1 MNKRLVYIL
10 SLILILQSCSIT
22 RTVPDGEHLL
32 TKNNIEI
39 DNKEISQSELR
50 TYIKQKPNKKI
61 LYAYRFHL
69 RMYNF
74 GSFFKDK
81 TEKKRKKSEK
91 RVEKK
96 IEKGK
101 EVDLQKEK
109 KRINRS
115 IKNWLQ
121 QTVGDKPVILDSL
134 LTESTAKQLKMHLF
148 SIGYF
153 NAEVEGE
160 IDYYAKKKAEVSYVI
175 QTGKPYTINTIS
187 YTIKDPMVKA
197 FVYASKSESL
207 INEGDVFNVDII
219 EKERL
224 RISKE
229 LKNRAYYHFSKEYIV
244 FNIDTTKAPYQADIN
259 ITIRQAQKKTSAEDS
274 LSFQNHKRYKVN
286 KIYIYSEYEA
296 IVSDTSRHDTTKVII
311 RDPLKQR
318 PDNIYYFLH
327 RGEKLKINPK
337 TITQSVYITS
347 NHHFKLEDVEQ
358 TQKSLAELGIYK
370 YINIKFEEIKD
381 SAYFQE
387 SRIGNL
393 DCYIYLSRTKV
404 QSITAETEGTNTGGD
419 LGIAGSLIYS
429 NKNLFKGA
437 EIFSMRLY
445 SAMEIQK
452 TAAIME
458 SDNPIFPKLP
468 FNTFEAGFQVS
479 LDIPKFL
486 IPLKAERFPKYFNP
500 KTSFSSA
507 FFFEQRPNY
516 SRFVGNAS
524 FGYKWKPNTQTQH
537 IINPLEIN
545 LVRIFPDSIFK
556 ERINALSPGLRSSYR
571 DHLIAGMSYS
581 YITTNKTSSRQRSV
595 HYFRNTLET
604 SGNLFRLGNM
614 LFNSAKSGESYKI
627 LGITYAQFVKNDIDY
642 RYFYNIDS
650 KQQLAFRFS
659 LGFGLP
665 FGNSSFLPFEEA
677 FALGG
682 SNSIRAWHYRGLGP
696 GAYNDEG
703 NISFDKTGDLK
714 LEASMEY
721 RFPVF
726 SYLEGAFFF
735 DAGNVWFLN
744 TNEQF
749 PGGEFHP
756 ESFLSQIA
764 MGTGFGARL
773 NFGFFLIRFDG
784 GIRIK
789 DPSLDKGERYVLSKT
804 QLKDINWNI
813 GIGYPF

>member
-1 MNKRLVYIL
+1 MNKRLIYIL
-10 SLILILQSCSIT
+10 SLFVIVQSCSIT

-32 TKNNIEI
+32 TKNSIEI
-39 DNKEISQSELR
+39 DNNDISQSDLR
-50 TYIKQKPNKKI
+50 SYIKQKPNKKI

-91 RVEKK
+91 RVERK
-96 IEKGK
+96 IAKGK
-101 EVDLQKEK
+101 EVDLQKEN

-115 IKNWLQ
+115 MKNWLQ

-153 NAEVEGE
+153 NAEVDGK
-160 IDYYAKKKAEVSYVI
+160 IDYYDKKKAEVTYAI
-175 QTGKPYTINTIS
+175 QTGEPYTINNIS

-197 FVYASKSESL
+197 FVYASKSETL
-207 INEGDVFNVDII
+207 LKEGDVFNVDVI

-224 RISKE
+224 RISRE
-229 LKNRAYYHFSKEYIV
+229 LKNRAYYHFSKEYIL
-244 FNIDTTKAPYQADIN
+244 FNIDTTKTPYQADIN
-259 ITIRQAQKKTSAEDS
+259 ITIRQAQKQTAPQDS
-274 LSFQNHKRYKVN
+274 ISFQNHKRYKVN
-286 KIYIYSEYEA
+286 NIYIYPEYQA
-296 IVSDTSRHDTTKVII
+296 IISDTSRHDTTKVII

-318 PDNIYYFLH
+318 PDNVYYFLH
-327 RGEKLKINPK
+327 HEEKLKIKPK

-347 NHHFKLEDVEQ
+347 KHHFKLEDVEQ
-358 TQKSLAELGIYK
+358 TQKGLAELGIYK
-370 YINIKFEEIKD
+370 YINIKFDEIKD
-381 SAYFQE
+381 SAYYQE

-393 DCYIYLSRTKV
+393 NCYIYLSRTKV
-404 QSITAETEGTNTGGD
+404 QAVTAETEGTNTGGD

-429 NKNLFKGA
+429 NKNLFRGA
-437 EIFSMRLY
+437 EIFSIRLY
-445 SAMEIQK
+445 SAMEIQR
-452 TAAIME
+452 TTIIE
-458 SDNPIFPKLP
+458 SDNAIFPKLP

-486 IPLKAERFPKYFNP
+486 IPLKAERFPKYFKP
-500 KTSFSSA
+500 KTSLSST

-524 FGYKWKPNTQTQH
+524 FGYKWKPSIQTQH

-545 LVRIFPDSIFK
+545 LIRIFPDSIFQK
-556 ERINALSPGLRSSYR
+556 KIDALSPGLRNSYR

-581 YITTNKTSSRQRSV
+581 YITTNKISSRQKSV
-595 HYFRNTLET
+595 YYFRNTVNT
-604 SGNLFRLGNM
+604 SGNLFRLGNK

-627 LGITYAQFVKNDIDY
+627 LGITYAQFIKNDIDY

-650 KQQLAFRFS
+650 KQQLAFRIG

-714 LEASMEY
+714 LEGSMEY

-726 SYLEGAFFF
+726 SYLEAAFFF
-735 DAGNVWFLN
+735 DAGNVWFI
-744 TNEQF
+744 NENEEF
-749 PGGEFHP
+749 PKGEFLP
-756 ESFLSQIA
+756 KEFISQIA
-764 MGTGFGARL
+764 MGTGVGARL
-773 NFGFFLIRFDG
+773 NFGFFLIRLDG

-789 DPSLDKGERYVLSKT
+789 DPSLVKGERYVLPKT

>member
-1 MNKRLVYIL
+1 MNKRLIYIL
-10 SLILILQSCSIT
+10 SLFFIVQSCSIT
-22 RTVPDGEHLL
+22 RTVPNGEYLL
-32 TKNNIEI
+32 TKNDIEI
-39 DNKEISQSELR
+39 DNNDISQSDLR
-50 TYIKQKPNKKI
+50 SYIRQKPNKKI

-91 RVEKK
+91 RVERK
-96 IEKGK
+96 IAKGK
-101 EVDLQKEK
+101 EVDLQKEN
-109 KRINRS
+109 KRINRTM
-115 IKNWLQ
+115 KNWLQ

-153 NAEVEGE
+153 NAEVDGK
-160 IDYYAKKKAEVSYVI
+160 IDYYAKKKAEVTYAI
-175 QTGKPYTINTIS
+175 QTGEPYTINNIS

-207 INEGDVFNVDII
+207 LKEGDIFNVDLI

-224 RISKE
+224 RISRE
-229 LKNRAYYHFSKEYIV
+229 LKNRAYYHFSKEYIL

-259 ITIRQAQKKTSAEDS
+259 ITIRQAQKQTAPQDS

-286 KIYIYSEYEA
+286 KIYIYPEYQA
-296 IVSDTSRHDTTKVII
+296 IVSDTSSHDTTKVII
-311 RDPLKQR
+311 SDPLKQR
-318 PDNIYYFLH
+318 PDNVYYFLH
-327 RGEKLKINPK
+327 REEKLKINPK

-347 NHHFKLEDVEQ
+347 KHHFKLEDVEQ
-358 TQKSLAELGIYK
+358 TQKGLAELGIYK

-381 SAYFQE
+381 SAYYLE

-393 DCYIYLSRTKV
+393 NCYVYLSRTKV
-404 QSITAETEGTNTGGD
+404 QAVTGETEGTNTGGD

-429 NKNLFKGA
+429 NKNLFRGA
-437 EIFSMRLY
+437 EIFSIRLF

-452 TAAIME
+452 TTSIAE
-458 SDNPIFPKLP
+458 TEDEIFPKLP
-468 FNTFEAGFQVS
+468 FNTFEAGFQFT

-486 IPLKAERFPKYFNP
+486 IPLKAERFPKYFKP

-524 FGYKWKPNTQTQH
+524 FGYKWKPSIQTQH

-545 LVRIFPDSIFK
+545 LIRIFPDSIFQK
-556 ERINALSPGLRSSYR
+556 KIDALSPGLRSSYR

-581 YITTNKTSSRQRSV
+581 YITTNKTSNRQRSV
-595 HYFRNTLET
+595 YYFRNTLET
-604 SGNLFRLGNM
+604 SGNFFRLGNM
-614 LFNSAKSGESYKI
+614 IFNSAEIGESYKI
-627 LGITYAQFVKNDIDY
+627 LGITYAQFIKNDIDY
-642 RYFYNIDS
+642 RYFYNIDR
-650 KQQLAFRFS
+650 KQQLAFRFG

-714 LEASMEY
+714 IEASMEY

-726 SYLEGAFFF
+726 SYLEAAFFF

-744 TNEQF
+744 ENEEF
-749 PGGEFHP
+749 PGGEFLP
-756 ESFLSQIA
+756 KEFISQIA
-764 MGTGFGARL
+764 MGTGVGARL
-773 NFGFFLIRFDG
+773 NFGFFLIRLDG

-789 DPSLDKGERYVLSKT
+789 DPSLGKGERYVLPKT